1 MQPKTNPQADDATL
15 LALHEAGKASRQIEA
30 ILGGIDHS
38 TICKRLKHLTPR
50 KTTEIFKALR
60 ADIFAEKQRKLLMA
74 SDREPASSQS
84 RIAMAVG
91 IYYDKEQIERG
102 HGVDTRPL
110 VMIQINSGRPEPVDK
125 PVEITTNQP
134 VINSTLSK

>member
-30 ILGGIDHS
+30 ILGNIDHS

-50 KTTEIFKALR
+50 KTTEIFKTLR
-60 ADIFAEKQRKLLMA
+60 ADIFAEKQRKLLMR
-74 SDREPASSQS
+74 SDKEPASSQS

-102 HGVDTRPL
+102 HGADTRPL
-110 VMIQINSGRPEPVDK
+110 VMIQINTGKPEPMDK
-125 PVEITTNQP
+125 PVDNLILNH
-134 VINSTLSK
+134 INTIEVK